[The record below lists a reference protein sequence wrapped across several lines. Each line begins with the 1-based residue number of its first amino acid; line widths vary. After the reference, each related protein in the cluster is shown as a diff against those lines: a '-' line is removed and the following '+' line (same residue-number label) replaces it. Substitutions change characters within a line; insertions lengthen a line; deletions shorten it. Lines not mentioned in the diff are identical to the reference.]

1 MWLTKYVHCPSQILL
16 IGFSKIYFSITEVRL
31 LNILPSS
38 NACRLMHPLDKYN
51 PAEMTPR
58 A

>member
-1 MWLTKYVHCPSQILL
+1 MVD
-16 IGFSKIYFSITEVRL
+16 EVCTLPLSNFVNRFFISVEGRL

-38 NACRLMHPLDKYN
+38 NDCRLMHPLDKYN